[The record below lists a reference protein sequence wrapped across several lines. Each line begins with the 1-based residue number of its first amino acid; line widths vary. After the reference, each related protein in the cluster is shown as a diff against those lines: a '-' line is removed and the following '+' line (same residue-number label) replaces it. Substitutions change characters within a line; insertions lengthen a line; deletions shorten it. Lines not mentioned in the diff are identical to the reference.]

1 VFIKTEAEP
10 EEQLSPPV
18 FTKRLES
25 STAQE
30 GSGFQME
37 CKVGGN
43 PLPTVQ
49 WFKNDVCI
57 DNSPDYVITYNNGEA
72 VLRFEEV
79 FLEDQ
84 AEYCCK
90 AANQL
95 GTDLCSA
102 KLTVERK
109 YHPPL
114 VTIECKMLLRCTEF

>member
-1 VFIKTEAEP
+1 
-10 EEQLSPPV
+10 
-18 FTKRLES
+18 
-25 STAQE
+25 
-30 GSGFQME
+30 ME
-37 CKVGGN
+37 CKVEGN

-109 YHPPL
+109 YFSIFL
-114 VTIECKMLLRCTEF
+114 IGVIKNQNVFYVDKIFKCKILLFLKKIK

>member
-1 VFIKTEAEP
+1 MFTKTEAEP
-10 EEQLSPPV
+10 EEQLSPPL

-25 STAQE
+25 STSQE
-30 GSGFQME
+30 GSTFQME
-37 CKVGGN
+37 CKVEGN

-90 AANQL
+90 ASNQL

-109 YHPPL
+109 YHPP
-114 VTIECKMLLRCTEF
+114 IETLES